1 MVTAEIDFSLYSLTV
16 RELGFAKLLGIP
28 FIPITTGI
36 PSFRF
41 CSYQNSVPRCLHYLL
56 FLPTTLAKWL
66 EKFDK
71 MNIST
76 LPQLLLSCHRVVPR
90 KLRRKAK
97 KKIFVNNWVQNFFS
111 QKILSVASLL
121 DWKTSL
127 IFGFSWRKKV
137 FGSFS
142 GFHRLTDCLHLWI
155 FDDPIMRFC
164 IRSIF
169 QKYLIPLLQIF
180 LCISQ
185 EKLVVFASDIFSSQ
199 LRHWIALKLLVQLN
213 LNAIEHWTFNISH
226 YKCVKNK
233 WILFKRGKVLALK
246 CSIVKHQF
254 GESIFSLETA
264 YIFHV

>member
-1 MVTAEIDFSLYSLTV
+1 MD
-16 RELGFAKLLGIP
+16 
-28 FIPITTGI
+28 
-36 PSFRF
+36 
-41 CSYQNSVPRCLHYLL
+41 
-56 FLPTTLAKWL
+56 LA
-66 EKFDK
+66 
-71 MNIST
+71 
-76 LPQLLLSCHRVVPR
+76 
-90 KLRRKAK
+90 
-97 KKIFVNNWVQNFFS
+97 
-111 QKILSVASLL
+111 
-121 DWKTSL
+121 
-127 IFGFSWRKKV
+127 GKKV

-246 CSIVKHQF
+246 CSIMKHQF
-254 GESIFSLETA
+254 GDSIFSLGILFSVRGLHI
-264 YIFHV
+264 YISCINM